1 MINNILNINIFQKIM
16 NFQFKLK
23 IKNHKYIQVKNI
35 SVEIKYLNQKL
46 FILLPLI
53 IWILITVK
61 ILIIKK
67 NLSAITRNII
77 EKKTLTIQ
85 PRLKKIIL
93 ALKKIY
99 HLT

>member
-46 FILLPLI
+46 FILLSLIPLI

-67 NLSAITRNII
+67 TFQQLLETS
-77 EKKTLTIQ
+77 
-85 PRLKKIIL
+85 LKKRP
-93 ALKKIY
+93 
-99 HLT
+99 

>member
-1 MINNILNINIFQKIM
+1 MINIILNINIFQKIM
-16 NFQFKLK
+16 NFEFKLK

-67 NLSAITRNII
+67 TFQQLLETS
-77 EKKTLTIQ
+77 
-85 PRLKKIIL
+85 LKKRP
-93 ALKKIY
+93 
-99 HLT
+99 